1 MDTVRG
7 GEGGMNG
14 ESSTDEYTLAC
25 GKQTTGGELLCA
37 AGNPAWHSVMT
48 QRGRM
53 EGGEAGFKGKSRM

>member
-1 MDTVRG
+1 
-7 GEGGMNG
+7 MNG

-25 GKQTTGGELLCA
+25 GKQMTGGKLLCA
-37 AGNPAWHSVMT
+37 TGNPAWHSVMT

>member
-1 MDTVRG
+1 MDTGGG

-14 ESSTDEYTLAC
+14 ESSIGEYTRGC
-25 GKQTTGGELLCA
+25 VKQMTGGELLYA

-53 EGGEAGFKGKSRM
+53 EGGEGGFKGKSCM